1 MKKDFKFEKQSLI
14 DDLECEVE
22 RVSDITIDRI
32 LKIIKDHNCKEVF
45 YMGSADKNL
54 VIAIKEICSI
64 CLSDWSDHTNKG
76 AHFWWNE
83 EEDGPY
89 VNCPPIPDWAIDVPV
104 QVEGVPKHDVFLLD
118 ILMKGNDYLDYVNQA
133 QIVILFG
140 KAKLDEFTHKDLYE
154 WNEGEISVGLLKP
167 GKQVEQRHYEEM
179 VIDGRKILMHLNE
192 ENDSISISFAV

>member
-1 MKKDFKFEKQSLI
+1 MKEDYELENQVLI
-14 DDLECEVE
+14 NDSESTIE
-22 RVSDITIDRI
+22 RVPDEIVNSI
-32 LKIIKDHNCKEVF
+32 LKTIKHYECKEVF
-45 YMGSADKNL
+45 YMGSADKDL

-104 QVEGVPKHDVFLLD
+104 QVEGVPKHDIFLLD
-118 ILMKGNDYLDYVNQA
+118 ILMEGNDYLDFVNQA
-133 QIVILFG
+133 KVVILFG
-140 KAKLDEFTHKDLYE
+140 EAKLDEFTHKDLYE
-154 WNEGEISVGLLKP
+154 WSEGEISVGLLKP